1 MEVLSL
7 VMPKVVYLWPFG
19 QGRLI
24 GIILMQK
31 KIGGQVRMDLLGSR
45 CIPKGL
51 TFSLYF
57 P

>member
-1 MEVLSL
+1 MEVPSL

-24 GIILMQK
+24 GIILIQK
-31 KIGGQVRMDLLGSR
+31 RTGGQVRMDLMGSSY
-45 CIPKGL
+45 IPKGL